1 MKICPNCHTQYTDDT
16 LRFCL
21 QDGSPLTAV
30 SATQQSTVSR
40 AGQEVETVARE
51 PDGSVITQ
59 LKRDSQVTRVTG
71 HKTKSR
77 PSVVLW
83 IAAAA
88 FLFMFLG
95 GIVALGFWLYFKDR
109 PPVAANLANRNGN
122 RNGVTPMNINP
133 NLATPTR
140 TPLDTSTPAATAT
153 VPPSNIGSNVRDMLL
168 GPSPAADKA
177 QASSEVSQQVQSWQ
191 SSTESGDIGSLVG
204 KYAPSVQYYNK
215 SGASPEFIG
224 ADKQR
229 AYRMFDSM
237 SIQISNMEI
246 SISESGE
253 TATAHFDKEWV
264 FTGRRRSTGKVRQQ
278 LQFRRINGRWLI
290 TSERDVRVYY
300 TN

>member
-21 QDGSPLTAV
+21 QDGSPLTAASV
-30 SATQQSTVSR
+30 TQQPTVSR
-40 AGQEVETVARE
+40 AGQETETVARKAN
-51 PDGSVITQ
+51 DSVATRW
-59 LKRDSQVTRVTG
+59 KRDSQVTRVAG

-88 FLFMFLG
+88 FLFMFVG

-109 PPVAANLANRNGN
+109 PPVAANLENRNSNQN
-122 RNGVTPMNINP
+122 RVAPSNINT

-140 TPLDTSTPAATAT
+140 TSTPAATAT
-153 VPPSNIGSNVRDMLL
+153 VPASNIGSNVRDMLL
-168 GPSPAADKA
+168 GPSPAADKGR
-177 QASSEVSQQVQSWQ
+177 ASEEVSQQVQSWR
-191 SSTESGDIGSLVG
+191 SNTESGDIGSLVG

-215 SGASPEFIG
+215 SSTSPEFIR

-237 SIQISNMEI
+237 SVRISNMEI
-246 SISESGE
+246 SVSESGE
-253 TATAHFDKEWV
+253 SATAHFDKEWV

-278 LQFRRINGRWLI
+278 LQFRRINGQWLI
-290 TSERDVRVYY
+290 TGERDVRVYY